1 MKQSFNTFTSII
13 TFIGFVMM
21 TSSIISVPLLV
32 AYVYTTGSLIK
43 SIGMASMWT
52 IAIPAI
58 TTIVVQMI
66 NEVVFGN
73 QD

>member
-1 MKQSFNTFTSII
+1 MKQQFDKFTSFVS
-13 TFIGFVMM
+13 FISFIVM
-21 TSSIISVPLLV
+21 TSSFVSVPLLV
-32 AYVYTTGSLIK
+32 AYVYTTGNLAK

-58 TTIVVQMI
+58 TTIIVQMV

>member
-13 TFIGFVMM
+13 TFICFVVM

-32 AYVYTTGSLIK
+32 AYVYTTGNLAK

-52 IAIPAI
+52 IAIPVI
-58 TTIVVQMI
+58 TTIVVQMV

>member
-21 TSSIISVPLLV
+21 TSSFVSVPLLV
-32 AYVYTTGSLIK
+32 AYVYTTGNLAK

-58 TTIVVQMI
+58 TTIVVQMV

>member
-21 TSSIISVPLLV
+21 TSSFVSVPLLV
-32 AYVYTTGSLIK
+32 AYVYTTGNLAK